1 MTNEQKETMN
11 KRRKAGV
18 IKALK
23 ECALSVYKCKQ
34 EGKMMFEFAMVQVEL
49 LIHILGKGHLLK
61 GGAK

>member
-34 EGKMMFEFAMVQVEL
+34 EGKMMFVFAMIEVYKM
-49 LIHILGKGHLLK
+49 LILLGKGHLLK

>member
-23 ECALSVYKCKQ
+23 GCALSVCKCNLQSKQVFALAMIEVYK
-34 EGKMMFEFAMVQVEL
+34 M
-49 LIHILGKGHLLK
+49 LILLGKGHLLK